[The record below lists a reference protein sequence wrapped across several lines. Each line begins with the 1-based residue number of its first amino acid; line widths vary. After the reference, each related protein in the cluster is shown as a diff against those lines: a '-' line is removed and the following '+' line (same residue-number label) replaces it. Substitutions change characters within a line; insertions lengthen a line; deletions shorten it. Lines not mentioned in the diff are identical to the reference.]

1 MKKNVSTKFIIL
13 LPVFILGIVSVLS
26 NIVAVINIKRVN
38 NNATQIA
45 NGYMECISELGDIQK
60 ETLDIHRL
68 GLSHIVA
75 TDLNTMI
82 DLVSSIR
89 SEEDSLRPILQPL
102 LPAQVSGLPALPFS
116 LRS

>member
-68 GLSHIVA
+68 GRSHIVPP
-75 TDLNTMI
+75 DWNTMN

-89 SEEDSLRPILQPL
+89 REDPVLDGYRDQLQ
-102 LPAQVSGLPALPFS
+102 AWVI
-116 LRS
+116 